1 LAYEAG
7 LKPWELRRVTLRDF
21 NAMYVGYRRRQEEM
35 WDIARNTWSYM
46 MVYGGM
52 GLKKDAKVPSP
63 QELYPL
69 QFRDKEMQMES
80 GAAKA
85 KPITSIEEAFELLK
99 EFD

>member
-1 LAYEAG
+1 M
-7 LKPWELRRVTLRDF
+7 RDF
-21 NAMYVGYRRRQEEM
+21 NAMWVGYRRRREEL
-35 WDIARNTWSYM
+35 WDIARNTWGYM

-52 GLKKDAKVPSP
+52 GLSKGAKVPSP

-69 QFRDKEMQMES
+69 QFRDKEMAREGGS
-80 GAAKA
+80 AKA

>member
-1 LAYEAG
+1 M
-7 LKPWELRRVTLRDF
+7 RDF
-21 NAMYVGYRRRQEEM
+21 NAMYVGYRRRREEL

-63 QELYPL
+63 QELYQL
-69 QFRDKEMQMES
+69 QFRDKEMQS
-80 GAAKA
+80 GADSVKT